1 MTRSDVIT
9 RDRITAKTAWL
20 YRLFTLGAKCVSLT
34 GDTLLIHGP
43 LGGGVSKMPVGT
55 IDSITVSPSWFWHR
69 LTIGLSDGT
78 KRSVGGLDEKEAE
91 RVRDGV
97 IGEAARVAKEISI
110 CLKMLDER
118 LHQHFASD
126 GYARY
131 SHAQKLHKALVPVLR
146 GCKGLIRRRL
156 DAEAA
161 AALRRLAPLEEVEG
175 FETVRRHANNLFIS
189 KSVPVVQA
197 AAKEIL
203 SNPLTEEQAEAVAT
217 DEDAT
222 LVLAGAGTGKTSV
235 IVAKVAHLV
244 RNEDVRPEEVLVLAF
259 NRKAAEEIR
268 ARLKGDLFSAHVH
281 TFHSFGRR
289 VIAESEAAPTISKL
303 AEDDSR
309 LRRAIDKIIGDLLND
324 PRQSKAVINFI
335 IYHHAPYRSAFD
347 FDTHEEYEEYIR
359 EIELRTLS
367 GDLVKSFEEL
377 EIANYLTEH
386 GVEFR
391 YEVQYEVRTATRRHR
406 QYQPDFFL
414 PRYCIYIEHFAL
426 DQEGRPPPA
435 WTGYAEGVEWK
446 RRTHTQHD
454 STLIETYSWQHR
466 QGVLLETMRRRLEE
480 GGVPFRQVPRHTP
493 VRRLAQEKTSWLA
506 GIVATFLNH
515 AKSGGLSSDNLRS
528 RARHT
533 GDRRRNEGFLDVF
546 DQVRV
551 RYRKLL
557 DDEKAV
563 DFHDL
568 INLAAEHMLEG
579 RWKSRY
585 RYVLVDEF
593 QDISAGRV
601 ALIQALGGQDT
612 AYFLVGDDWQ
622 SIYRFAG
629 SDVGL
634 LRGCSHI
641 LGHVEERTLSQTFR
655 FANGILDP
663 STEFVKRNPEQTQR
677 SLFSASAAEDGGVTV
692 VADSSS
698 ARGAVRALHDI
709 EANAGGQRRS
719 VLVLGRYRQ
728 RRGGLSIP
736 ARKRSLRVE
745 FNTVHAAKG
754 GEADY
759 VLVLDLKDGRWGF
772 PSQVEGDPLLE
783 LVLPPVL
790 EEAYPFAEE
799 RRLFYVAMT
808 RARVGVYLV
817 TDPVHPSAFVT
828 ELLRESGGLRQI
840 GEIAPKCPR
849 CRRGVL
855 QVMNGRYG
863 PFWGC
868 TEYRSRPSC
877 RYKQDIERGTAIGRI

>member
-1 MTRSDVIT
+1 M
-9 RDRITAKTAWL
+9 
-20 YRLFTLGAKCVSLT
+20 
-34 GDTLLIHGP
+34 
-43 LGGGVSKMPVGT
+43 
-55 IDSITVSPSWFWHR
+55 
-69 LTIGLSDGT
+69 
-78 KRSVGGLDEKEAE
+78 
-91 RVRDGV
+91 
-97 IGEAARVAKEISI
+97 
-110 CLKMLDER
+110 
-118 LHQHFASD
+118 
-126 GYARY
+126 
-131 SHAQKLHKALVPVLR
+131 
-146 GCKGLIRRRL
+146 
-156 DAEAA
+156 
-161 AALRRLAPLEEVEG
+161 
-175 FETVRRHANNLFIS
+175 
-189 KSVPVVQA
+189 
-197 AAKEIL
+197 
-203 SNPLTEEQAEAVAT
+203 
-217 DEDAT
+217 
-222 LVLAGAGTGKTSV
+222 
-235 IVAKVAHLV
+235 
-244 RNEDVRPEEVLVLAF
+244 
-259 NRKAAEEIR
+259 
-268 ARLKGDLFSAHVH
+268 
-281 TFHSFGRR
+281 
-289 VIAESEAAPTISKL
+289 
-303 AEDDSR
+303 
-309 LRRAIDKIIGDLLND
+309 
-324 PRQSKAVINFI
+324 
-335 IYHHAPYRSAFD
+335 
-347 FDTHEEYEEYIR
+347 
-359 EIELRTLS
+359 
-367 GDLVKSFEEL
+367 
-377 EIANYLTEH
+377 
-386 GVEFR
+386 
-391 YEVQYEVRTATRRHR
+391 
-406 QYQPDFFL
+406 
-414 PRYCIYIEHFAL
+414 
-426 DQEGRPPPA
+426 
-435 WTGYAEGVEWK
+435 
-446 RRTHTQHD
+446 
-454 STLIETYSWQHR
+454 
-466 QGVLLETMRRRLEE
+466 LETLRRRLEE
-480 GGVPFRQVPRHTP
+480 GGVPFRQVPRHTL

-790 EEAYPFAEE
+790 DEAYPFAEE

-808 RARVGVYLV
+808 LVAEEIDSMAGELAGRLEVVEAELGDVRRRLERLYEALETSDLTLEALSPRILSLRHREEQLEAARYDAASQLEQRRVDLPTTKEIKEYVSDFREFLKEGTIPERKALIRNFVEGIEVVGDEATLTYTIPMPNDGVSQE
-817 TDPVHPSAFVT
+817 SASVLDFVQSSST
-828 ELLRESGGLRQI
+828 TSRLT
-840 GEIAPKCPR
+840 PKKTRTYIFVQHQRYRVPFRTNCPH
-849 CRRGVL
+849 
-855 QVMNGRYG
+855 RY
-863 PFWGC
+863 C
-868 TEYRSRPSC
+868 Y
-877 RYKQDIERGTAIGRI
+877 